1 MFLTDAIPSGAGF
14 LQGKARQ
21 GKARQGKA
29 RQGKARQGKARQVDK
44 VGERLWDW
52 GIKKRREAAFF
63 IR

>member
-29 RQGKARQGKARQVDK
+29 RQGKARVDK